1 MHAHLRGTAG
11 LGLTLQV
18 PELDGTRARRV
29 GHIHLSDSADGSARS
44 SLAQTTHQ
52 AQLLEMQNPG
62 QREAGHA
69 GSCNSHHCLG
79 CKQENQ
85 TLNTPNL
92 SGGAG
97 RAVPTPP
104 DACTQRRADYS
115 SGASL
120 PLGFPLLH
128 QIILS
133 QHRC

>member
-1 MHAHLRGTAG
+1 MD
-11 LGLTLQV
+11 LTLQV
-18 PELDGTRARRV
+18 PELDGTRARQV
-29 GHIHLSDSADGSARS
+29 GHIHPSDSADGNAKN
-44 SLAQTTHQ
+44 SLALTIHQ
-52 AQLLEMQNPG
+52 AQLLEVQNPG
-62 QREAGHA
+62 QSEARHA
-69 GSCNSHHCLG
+69 GSCNLHHHLG

-104 DACTQRRADYS
+104 DACTQHRADYS

-120 PLGFPLLH
+120 LLGFPLLH

-133 QHRC
+133 QHSC